1 MLIDI
6 IGKSASMDGIGTWD
20 TPARMRFM
28 VDQDLWRTSR
38 AFKDMI
44 WENVIEQWDQWGFG
58 A

>member
-1 MLIDI
+1 
-6 IGKSASMDGIGTWD
+6 MDGIGTWD

-38 AFKDMI
+38 AFKEMI
-44 WENVIEQWDQWGFG
+44 WENGIEQWDQWGFG